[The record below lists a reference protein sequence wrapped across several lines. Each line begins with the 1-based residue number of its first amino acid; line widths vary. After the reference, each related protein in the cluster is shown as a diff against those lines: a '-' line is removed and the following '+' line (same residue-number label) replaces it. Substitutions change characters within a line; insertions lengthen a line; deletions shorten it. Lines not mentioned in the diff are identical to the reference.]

1 MKQWQLWC
9 EQFNQLQQREKLL
22 IWGGS
27 LVLTLWLVL
36 IYLLNPMWQDVQKTA
51 QQSEAMQ
58 RQMQDTQ
65 ALALELREQLSV
77 DMDKE
82 YRGRVELLQQQQQ
95 QLNEQI
101 RQSASH
107 FIGAE
112 QMITLLQNVLQQSQA
127 VQVKSLHS
135 SEPVAVK
142 LPGQT
147 AEEAALLFEHKLTLV
162 VAGNYDT
169 LYQVLQKIEQL
180 PWMVNWSGLQYQVTG
195 FPMAELTLFL
205 GTVSE
210 NKDFIRL

>member
-210 NKDFIRL
+210 NEDFIRL